1 MLSPGGNSEVNRLD
15 RTDGQDRTLDMRQY
29 LRRLETPLSA
39 HHTVAGCDGPGD
51 CVCVNPKQREVKTH
65 TGHRTHLAMRPCP
78 DSENNVPR
86 D

>member
-1 MLSPGGNSEVNRLD
+1 
-15 RTDGQDRTLDMRQY
+15 MRQY

-51 CVCVNPKQREVKTH
+51 CVCANLKQREVKTN

-78 DSENNVPR
+78 DSEMTMPR
-86 D
+86 DYGGARNQMGFLSNCHSEGIS